1 MKTLRIIVPWPQ
13 GLHLRP
19 AARLVRVARR
29 FRSTILLKCGD
40 NIADVRS
47 ILSILALCATLGTA
61 LDLEAVGDDEQHAVE
76 AVEHVFSSG
85 DRDGDQPVDPI
96 P

>member
-1 MKTLRIIVPWPQ
+1 VKTLRIIVPWTQ

-29 FRSTILLKCGD
+29 FRSTIILKCGD
-40 NIADVRS
+40 KIADVRS

-76 AVEHVFSSG
+76 AVEQLFSTGDS
-85 DRDGDQPVDPI
+85 DRDQLVDSSP
-96 P
+96 